1 MTEPMAPS
9 EVVPSVPV
17 ARLAHAL
24 SIQLVCRALGM
35 VASAVSV
42 AMTARYLGP
51 GHYGQLT
58 IAVAFIGMW
67 MSLVDLGIGRVIV
80 RRVTSGRGELERLV
94 RIYNGVSLVYCVPLA
109 ALAAGSGLLVYRD
122 HDVRVMLVVLSG
134 QLLMLTM
141 TTRLE
146 PVFQA
151 TIRFSAVAVSDLVG
165 RLAMLAVVGFLVAE
179 RTDVIWFAV
188 AQLIPTAL
196 QVLIQG
202 SAAARHVSFRPIFA
216 PREIA
221 DLLRESLFPMGVT
234 VITVLYW
241 NADGVIL
248 SLVNTHSEVGVYGLA
263 STIAMNTLIVSVFFL
278 KSTLSTATEL
288 FSRDVAAFAAFVRR
302 SVELMYFLA
311 VPIAVVGVLLA
322 GPLIRLFGNQAFVSR
337 GTPTLALLFIAVALR
352 CVATTLGEDLFAS
365 NRQRFWFWLSV
376 ATIALNVALNLA
388 LDGRFGAV
396 GAGIALVCTELF
408 NMAIA
413 GWWLRRQCGYRTP
426 VLFLLRVL
434 VPTGASVAVTLLL
447 RGQHVVVILA
457 TAAAAYL
464 ATSATVGPFTWSTL
478 TSLRA
483 SSRRKQP
490 DDTTR
495 EMDRAYL
502 KRPVGGT
509 TTLPSRRSLAVLI
522 VTHKSHDLL
531 EMCLRSVAEH
541 LPELPVYV
549 YENSGEGY
557 PGRADLAA
565 RHPAV
570 HWVSGP
576 VNLGFAAAFNAL
588 VEHTPSDTDLLLLK
602 ADARLRGPLTR
613 TRELLRQPQVAAV
626 SPMVRDDTA
635 PGRTPWDVATRRL
648 TLIRALVAVAGYS
661 DSLRGT
667 PISHL
672 YAHQPPESRAIQGC
686 LAATCLAISRAA
698 WNAIGGFDEEFFRY
712 GEAADWQNRAR
723 VAGWRVLLAD
733 ELGVDRGNPVTGAG
747 AHTTGSAHGEA
758 VAAAE
763 HCRNRDLARTNAAL
777 LLEHQDSVHHA
788 DVYLAST
795 TLLERLQPSKR
806 GARNSA
812 RAGHHKDL
820 PAIVI
825 VTNRLVYGGA
835 ERQKALLATE
845 LDRRGY
851 RVTIVCVQRFGPL
864 IKEIPHSVRVVR
876 QPWWAPIVDIPEGPA
891 VLISGDTNTET
902 GFATLWRAGAAGRRW
917 LVAAHTPPEEDRP
930 MTHGH

>member
-9 EVVPSVPV
+9 EVVPSVPL

-67 MSLVDLGIGRVIV
+67 TSLVDLGIGRVIV

-151 TIRFSAVAVSDLVG
+151 TIRFTAVAVSDLVG

-188 AQLIPTAL
+188 AQLIPTVL

-202 SAAARHVSFRPIFA
+202 RAASRQVSFRPIFA
-216 PREIA
+216 LREVA

-241 NADGVIL
+241 TADGVIL

-288 FSRDVAAFAAFVRR
+288 FSRDVAAFASFVRR

-322 GPLIRLFGNQAFVSR
+322 GPLIRLFGSQAFVSR
-337 GTPTLALLFIAVALR
+337 GTPTLALLFIAVGLR
-352 CVATTLGEDLFAS
+352 SIATTLGENLFAS

-376 ATIALNVALNLA
+376 ATLALNVALNLA

-396 GAGIALVCTELF
+396 GAGIALVCTELS

-413 GWWLRRQCGYRTP
+413 GFWLRRQCGYRTP

-464 ATSATVGPFTWSTL
+464 ATSAAVGPFTWSTL
-478 TSLRA
+478 ASLHP
-483 SSRRKQP
+483 KQL
-490 DDTTR
+490 R
-495 EMDRAYL
+495 EKLM
-502 KRPVGGT
+502 P
-509 TTLPSRRSLAVLI
+509 
-522 VTHKSHDLL
+522 
-531 EMCLRSVAEH
+531 
-541 LPELPVYV
+541 
-549 YENSGEGY
+549 
-557 PGRADLAA
+557 
-565 RHPAV
+565 
-570 HWVSGP
+570 
-576 VNLGFAAAFNAL
+576 
-588 VEHTPSDTDLLLLK
+588 
-602 ADARLRGPLTR
+602 
-613 TRELLRQPQVAAV
+613 
-626 SPMVRDDTA
+626 
-635 PGRTPWDVATRRL
+635 
-648 TLIRALVAVAGYS
+648 
-661 DSLRGT
+661 
-667 PISHL
+667 
-672 YAHQPPESRAIQGC
+672 
-686 LAATCLAISRAA
+686 
-698 WNAIGGFDEEFFRY
+698 
-712 GEAADWQNRAR
+712 
-723 VAGWRVLLAD
+723 
-733 ELGVDRGNPVTGAG
+733 
-747 AHTTGSAHGEA
+747 
-758 VAAAE
+758 
-763 HCRNRDLARTNAAL
+763 
-777 LLEHQDSVHHA
+777 
-788 DVYLAST
+788 
-795 TLLERLQPSKR
+795 
-806 GARNSA
+806 
-812 RAGHHKDL
+812 
-820 PAIVI
+820 
-825 VTNRLVYGGA
+825 
-835 ERQKALLATE
+835 
-845 LDRRGY
+845 
-851 RVTIVCVQRFGPL
+851 
-864 IKEIPHSVRVVR
+864 
-876 QPWWAPIVDIPEGPA
+876 
-891 VLISGDTNTET
+891 
-902 GFATLWRAGAAGRRW
+902 
-917 LVAAHTPPEEDRP
+917 
-930 MTHGH
+930 

>member
-1 MTEPMAPS
+1 MTEPVAPS
-9 EVVPSVPV
+9 EVVPSVPL

-51 GHYGQLT
+51 GHYGQVT

-94 RIYNGVSLVYCVPLA
+94 RIYNGLSLVYCVPLA

-165 RLAMLAVVGFLVAE
+165 RLAMLAVIGFLVAE

-202 SAAARHVSFRPIFA
+202 SAAARQVSFRPIFA

-234 VITVLYW
+234 IITVLYW
-241 NADGVIL
+241 RADGVIL

-263 STIAMNTLIVSVFFL
+263 SSITINTLIVSVFFL
-278 KSTLSTATEL
+278 KTTLSTATEL

-322 GPLIRLFGNQAFVSR
+322 GPLIRLFGSQAFVSR

-352 CVATTLGEDLFAS
+352 FVATTLGENLFAS

-376 ATIALNVALNLA
+376 ATLVLNVVLNLA

-396 GAGIALVCTELF
+396 GAGVALVCTELF
-408 NMAIA
+408 SMAIA

-457 TAAAAYL
+457 AAAAVYL
-464 ATSATVGPFTWSTL
+464 ATSAAVGPLTWSTL
-478 TSLRA
+478 ASLHP
-483 SSRRKQP
+483 KQL
-490 DDTTR
+490 R
-495 EMDRAYL
+495 EKLM
-502 KRPVGGT
+502 P
-509 TTLPSRRSLAVLI
+509 
-522 VTHKSHDLL
+522 
-531 EMCLRSVAEH
+531 
-541 LPELPVYV
+541 
-549 YENSGEGY
+549 
-557 PGRADLAA
+557 
-565 RHPAV
+565 
-570 HWVSGP
+570 
-576 VNLGFAAAFNAL
+576 
-588 VEHTPSDTDLLLLK
+588 
-602 ADARLRGPLTR
+602 
-613 TRELLRQPQVAAV
+613 
-626 SPMVRDDTA
+626 
-635 PGRTPWDVATRRL
+635 
-648 TLIRALVAVAGYS
+648 
-661 DSLRGT
+661 
-667 PISHL
+667 
-672 YAHQPPESRAIQGC
+672 
-686 LAATCLAISRAA
+686 
-698 WNAIGGFDEEFFRY
+698 
-712 GEAADWQNRAR
+712 
-723 VAGWRVLLAD
+723 
-733 ELGVDRGNPVTGAG
+733 
-747 AHTTGSAHGEA
+747 
-758 VAAAE
+758 
-763 HCRNRDLARTNAAL
+763 
-777 LLEHQDSVHHA
+777 
-788 DVYLAST
+788 
-795 TLLERLQPSKR
+795 
-806 GARNSA
+806 
-812 RAGHHKDL
+812 
-820 PAIVI
+820 
-825 VTNRLVYGGA
+825 
-835 ERQKALLATE
+835 
-845 LDRRGY
+845 
-851 RVTIVCVQRFGPL
+851 
-864 IKEIPHSVRVVR
+864 
-876 QPWWAPIVDIPEGPA
+876 
-891 VLISGDTNTET
+891 
-902 GFATLWRAGAAGRRW
+902 
-917 LVAAHTPPEEDRP
+917 
-930 MTHGH
+930 